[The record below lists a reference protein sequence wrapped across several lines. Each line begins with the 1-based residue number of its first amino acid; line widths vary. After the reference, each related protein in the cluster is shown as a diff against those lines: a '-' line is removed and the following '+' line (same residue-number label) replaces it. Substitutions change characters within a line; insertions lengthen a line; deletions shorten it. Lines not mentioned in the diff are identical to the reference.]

1 MGSASTLAA
10 WERFQSGESVQ
21 ARGEILDSWRRSRR
35 NGVDPDRLELTHT
48 DIDEESPFL
57 RIGGRVMEKMA
68 DLLVGNSTS
77 LALADSDGTVAWRWD
92 SERSVAR
99 CLDHVDFGPGSRVDE
114 PLAGT
119 NGIGMSTTTN
129 RVALVVGAE
138 HYKQPWHSWAC
149 AAAPVVDPI
158 TRRVVGSVNVA
169 CRAEDANHLLLV
181 AVRALVSGVETAL
194 GEAATARQRRLLD
207 AHMSLSS
214 TASGAVVTVDGHTM
228 IVADS
233 AAGLILDRAELWA
246 IVRESGIGTSEVA
259 LNEDLHARIYPVS
272 AGRIDDGVVLVVRR
286 GVPRGLPVS
295 TLVPLPNL
303 TPLEEAERKVIA
315 DTLAECGGN
324 KTEVATRLGLSR
336 GTLYDRLRR
345 YRLTS
350 ATAW

>member
-1 MGSASTLAA
+1 MGPTSTLAA
-10 WERFQSGESVQ
+10 WEQFQSGASVQ
-21 ARGEILDSWRRSRR
+21 TRADILDSWRRSRR
-35 NGVDPDRLELTHT
+35 HGVDPDRLELTHT

-57 RIGGRVMEKMA
+57 RIGRRVMEKMA

-77 LALADSDGTVAWRWD
+77 LALADVDGTVSWRWD

-99 CLDHVDFGPGSRVDE
+99 CLDHVDFGPGSRVGE

-119 NGIGMSTTTN
+119 NGIGMATTT
-129 RVALVVGAE
+129 RRASLVAGAE

-158 TRRVVGSVNVA
+158 TRRAVGTVNVA

-194 GEAATARQRRLLD
+194 GEAATARQRRMLD

-214 TASGAVVTVDGHTM
+214 TASGAVVTVDSQTM

-233 AAGLILDRAELWA
+233 AAHLNLDRAELWA
-246 IVRESGIGTSEVA
+246 IVQERGAGTTEVA
-259 LNEDLHARIYPVS
+259 LNDEFRARVYPVS
-272 AGRIDDGVVLVVRR
+272 AGRIDDGVVLVVSR
-286 GVPRGLPVS
+286 GVPHSLPVPA
-295 TLVPLPNL
+295 LPALPNL

-324 KTEVATRLGLSR
+324 KTEAATRLGLSR
-336 GTLYDRLRR
+336 GTLYGRLRR
-345 YRLTS
+345 YRMT
-350 ATAW
+350 